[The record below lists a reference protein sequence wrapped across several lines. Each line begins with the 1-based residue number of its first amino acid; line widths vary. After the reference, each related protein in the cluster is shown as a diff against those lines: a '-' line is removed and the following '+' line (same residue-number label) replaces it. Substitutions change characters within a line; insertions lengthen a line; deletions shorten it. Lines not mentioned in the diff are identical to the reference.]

1 MTRIPFRTWL
11 LPALLAALLLPAC
24 GGDDGGDETFPTEPD
39 STGPPPTPFVEDS
52 LVFRRLDGSV
62 IEMGGSSLH
71 CCGLYD
77 PGWANE
83 HAIRVMYWPPTLQTN
98 SWSITILTGATA
110 PGSVHTL
117 PINVVRPHKV
127 PAVQLFVHGGEYS
140 SETDEASGTITLHS
154 FECAASTMSLDF
166 SVDAVLDSEYSD
178 GSQVTVQGRFRAV
191 FPRTACP
198 G

>member
-1 MTRIPFRTWL
+1 MTRIPRRTWL
-11 LPALLAALLLPAC
+11 LPALLVVLLLPAC
-24 GGDDGGDETFPTEPD
+24 GGDDGGDKTFPTEPD
-39 STGPPPTPFVEDS
+39 STGPPPSPFVEDS

-62 IEMGGSSLH
+62 IEMGDSTLH

-83 HAIRVMYWPPTLQTN
+83 HAIRVMYWDPTVQKN
-98 SWSITILTGATA
+98 SWSMTILTGATV

-117 PINVVRPHKV
+117 PIHVVAPHKV
-127 PAVQLFVHGGEYS
+127 PAVLLFVHGGEYS
-140 SETDEASGTITLHS
+140 SEMDDASGSITLHS
-154 FECAASTMSLDF
+154 FECAASTMSVDF
-166 SVDAVLDSEYSD
+166 SVDAVLDSEYHD
-178 GSQVTVQGRFRAV
+178 GGQITVQGRFRAV